1 MKKRLFLFL
10 AMLTLAVAP
19 IQADIIFS
27 TSSVDPFAGTNLQLT
42 NVGDSGS
49 IFVFFSTEE
58 GRVLQGVS
66 FNIDSSDA
74 DTLEA
79 TAHLVQNP
87 GSTRWNQTSPG
98 ALGDMVV
105 DSRAAALFAPFGLG
119 TMGHGDF
126 VLYSELQFV
135 ATAFGNTGLSF
146 SRGPLG
152 LSYRGIQGDQWDTFT
167 TGTAIVTVAIP
178 EPTSAILLVGAGLG
192 LVSIRRRK

>member
-1 MKKRLFLFL
+1 ML
-10 AMLTLAVAP
+10 AFSIAP
-19 IQADIIFS
+19 VQADIIFS
-27 TSSVDPFAGTNLQLT
+27 TSSDDPFAGTNLQIA

-49 IFVFFSTEE
+49 LFVFFSTEQD
-58 GRVLQGVS
+58 RVLQGVS

-74 DTLEA
+74 ETLQA

-119 TMGHGDF
+119 TTGHGDF

-135 ATAFGNTGLSF
+135 ATANGTTELSF

-152 LSYRGIQGDQWDTFT
+152 LSYRGIQGDQWDTFS

-178 EPTSAILLVGAGLG
+178 EPTSAILLVGTGLG
-192 LVSIRRRK
+192 LVSIRRRR